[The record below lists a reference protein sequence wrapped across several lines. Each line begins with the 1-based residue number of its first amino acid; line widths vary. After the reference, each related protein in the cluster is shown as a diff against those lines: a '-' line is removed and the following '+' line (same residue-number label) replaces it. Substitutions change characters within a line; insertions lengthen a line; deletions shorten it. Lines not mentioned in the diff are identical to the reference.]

1 MLRDIQYYNKHKYDV
16 FSMHVKRGGGAM
28 QSEGVQTVER
38 ALAILNCFTNEDDIW
53 GVTELSKKLELSK
66 SVIHRILVTLHRNGF
81 VDKDV
86 YTDKYRL
93 GMKVIE
99 LGKVATNQLGLRKI
113 ALPIMQEMG
122 KLTGESV
129 LLTKKQG
136 KMGLGI
142 EIVEGPYSIAIR
154 AAFGIGL
161 PLHCGASKKV
171 LLAFQTQEFIDTY
184 LQNENLIRVSD
195 KGTIDANVLKEELTR
210 IRQEGVAVTAGDVD
224 FGAYG
229 VAAPIYDDNGN
240 VFASISVSGRSF
252 GFLEE
257 RAEQISLL
265 VKKAAREISVK
276 LGYPHHGVKGE
287 EFD

>member
-1 MLRDIQYYNKHKYDV
+1 
-16 FSMHVKRGGGAM
+16 M
-28 QSEGVQTVER
+28 QGEGVQTVER
-38 ALAILNCFTNEDDIW
+38 ALAILNCFSNEDDIW
-53 GVTELSKKLELSK
+53 GVTELSKKLDLSK
-66 SVIHRILVTLHRNGF
+66 SVIHRIMVTFHRNGYLE
-81 VDKDV
+81 KDV

-93 GMKVIE
+93 GIKVID
-99 LGKVATNQLGLRKI
+99 LGKVAANQLGLRKI

-136 KMGLGI
+136 KTGLGL
-142 EIVEGPYSIAIR
+142 EIVEGPYSVAIK
-154 AAFGIGL
+154 AAIGIGL

-171 LLAFQTQEFIDTY
+171 LLAFQTNEFIDTY
-184 LQNENLIRVSD
+184 LQNENLIKVSD
-195 KGTIDANVLKEELTR
+195 KSLIDKEELKNELAR
-210 IRQEGVAVTAGDVD
+210 IRREGVAVTVGDVD

-229 VAAPIYDDNGN
+229 VAAPIYDENGS
-240 VFASISVSGRSF
+240 VFASISVSGRSV

-257 RAEQISLL
+257 RAEQISTL

-287 EFD
+287 EF

>member
-1 MLRDIQYYNKHKYDV
+1 MWNRKNGSGD
-16 FSMHVKRGGGAM
+16 M
-28 QSEGVQTVER
+28 QGEGVQTVER
-38 ALAILNCFTNEDDIW
+38 ALAILNCFSNEDDIW
-53 GVTELSKKLELSK
+53 GVTQLSKKLELSK

-81 VDKDV
+81 VEKDV

-99 LGKVATNQLGLRKI
+99 LGKVAANQLGLRKI

-122 KLTGESV
+122 KVTGESV

-136 KMGLGI
+136 KTGFGL
-142 EIVEGPYSIAIR
+142 EIVEGPYSVAIR
-154 AAFGIGL
+154 AGFGIAL
-161 PLHCGASKKV
+161 PLHSGASKKV
-171 LLAFQTQEFIDTY
+171 LLAFQTQEFIDAY
-184 LQNENLIRVSD
+184 LQNENLIKVSD
-195 KGTIDANVLKEELTR
+195 KSTIDGTVLKDELIR
-210 IRQEGVAVTAGDVD
+210 IRREGVAISSGDVD
-224 FGAYG
+224 KGSYG

-257 RAEQISLL
+257 RAEEISVL

-287 EFD
+287 DFG